1 MPVMTVARLAA
12 TVHKREA
19 TMARKTNYKF
29 EKLERERRKAEK
41 KAAKA
46 EARKAATDVLEDGD
60 APDDAPQHG
69 DDEANS
75 V

>member
-1 MPVMTVARLAA
+1 
-12 TVHKREA
+12 
-19 TMARKTNYKF
+19 MARKTNYKF

-46 EARKAATDVLEDGD
+46 EAKKAAAYALKDPDALGGD
-60 APDDAPQHG
+60 EQQPDAESEG
-69 DDEANS
+69 